1 MPPVQEKK
9 QSSDVAFLETG
20 IQEEPS
26 TWKVISAVFA
36 AGWFSYSIYSTA
48 TGLWRWIGSKLE
60 ERNKRLAEQTAEQM
74 EQAEL
79 VQRVQ
84 QAQNIQA
91 QRRGRRAWSKNM

>member
-9 QSSDVAFLETG
+9 QSSDVAFLEIG

-60 ERNKRLAEQTAEQM
+60 ERNKRLAEQTAQQKEQV
-74 EQAEL
+74 EQVE
-79 VQRVQ
+79 QVQ
-84 QAQNIQA
+84 QAQA
-91 QRRGRRAWSKNM
+91 QRRGRRAWSKNL